1 MLMHQT
7 LKLTDA
13 NFAREVLRSSKP
25 TLVEVWSGWRQL
37 SLPLARIAAERRG
50 RVRIAAL
57 NLDENP
63 ALGAR
68 LRINVI
74 PTLLYFARGQMQARA
89 FGCVSEQ
96 VIRATVANSPTAEV
110 GESLPTQTSP
120 ETSLG
125 NHGSGGGIRRI
136 LRSLSA
142 FAESLFAGLEAPK
155 LVPDAFGLLPWRFD
169 SAQRNDRDGSSE
181 NLAQSCART
190 GGYR

>member
-1 MLMHQT
+1 MHQT

-13 NFAREVLRSSKP
+13 NFADEVLRSSER

-37 SLPLARIAAERRG
+37 SLPLARVAAEWRG
-50 RVRIAAL
+50 QVKVAAL

-89 FGCVSEQ
+89 FGIVSEQ
-96 VIRATVANSPTAEV
+96 VIRATVANSPTTEG
-110 GESLPTQTSP
+110 GESVPMQTLAKP
-120 ETSLG
+120 SLG
-125 NHGSGGGIRRI
+125 NDGSGGVVRQI

-142 FAESLFAGLEAPK
+142 FAERLFAELEAPK

-169 SAQRNDRDGSSE
+169 SAQRNDHGGSPE
-181 NLAQSCART
+181 NLEQSSART
-190 GGYR
+190 GGSR